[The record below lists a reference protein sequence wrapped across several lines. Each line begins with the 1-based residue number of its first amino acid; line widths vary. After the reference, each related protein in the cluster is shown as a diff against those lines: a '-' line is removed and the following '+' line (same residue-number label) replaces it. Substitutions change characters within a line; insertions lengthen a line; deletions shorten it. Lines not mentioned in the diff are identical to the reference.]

1 VAAAAAIE
9 LVELVGEVETKVEAG
24 DHGTDTGIV
33 GGPELVLTIGGGTGE
48 VPLEIK
54 GDTLELLPF
63 KTISRMSVSMGVLPT
78 RRRKKTCSMT

>member
-1 VAAAAAIE
+1 MAAAAAIE
-9 LVELVGEVETKVEAG
+9 LVELVGEVETKVETG

-33 GGPELVLTIGGGTGE
+33 GGPELVLTTGGGTGE

-54 GDTLELLPF
+54 GDVELLPF
-63 KTISRMSVSMGVLPT
+63 KTMSRMRVSMGVLPT